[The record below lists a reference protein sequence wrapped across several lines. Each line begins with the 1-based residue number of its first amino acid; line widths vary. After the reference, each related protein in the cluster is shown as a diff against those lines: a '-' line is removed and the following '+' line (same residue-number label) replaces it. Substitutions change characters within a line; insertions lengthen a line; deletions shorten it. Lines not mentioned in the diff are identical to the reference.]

1 MNIPCTGTC
10 QCGSVRYTISAP
22 PIVTLVC
29 HCIDC
34 QKLSASAF
42 SLTMAVHRDSF
53 IVDSGDLQSWERPTA
68 DGGAAICYFCPECG
82 NRIFHENPEMPE
94 VLRLKPGT
102 LDDTSSIRPEA
113 HVWTKRAQ
121 PWVNIPSDM
130 PSYEGQPDVGVL
142 MRDLGKNR
150 PGRG

>member
-1 MNIPCTGTC
+1 MKIPCTGTC
-10 QCGSVRYTISAP
+10 QCGSIRYKISAP

-42 SLTMAVHRDSF
+42 SLTMAVHRGSF
-53 IVDSGDLQSWERPTA
+53 VLTSGKLKSWERPTA
-68 DGGAAICYFCPECG
+68 AGGTAVCYFCPDCG

-94 VLRLKPGT
+94 ILRFKPGT
-102 LDDTSSIRPEA
+102 LDDTSCIRPDA

-121 PWVNIPSDM
+121 PWVDIPADM
-130 PSYEGQPDVGVL
+130 PCYEAQPEVRVL
-142 MRDLGKNR
+142 MRDLAEFRAHGN
-150 PGRG
+150 